1 MLGLKTRSSEIE
13 HQARLGQL
21 WHFLA
26 AGGGQPPTSS
36 SPGATSGCT
45 GVQKCKHDSREQAT
59 QHQAVESGQ
68 KHVREQLSASSP
80 FWPFYRLMA
89 SSRAAQSGLAKLYKH
104 VRTLR
109 HPVADHVAFLS
120 SSAAGQTRSP
130 PSGADASPCCSW
142 LFPCSR
148 VVQ

>member
-1 MLGLKTRSSEIE
+1 MLRLKYEVARSNTR
-13 HQARLGQL
+13 RDLGNFGT
-21 WHFLA
+21 FLA
-26 AGGGQPPTSS
+26 AGGGQPRTSS
-36 SPGATSGCT
+36 SPGAISGCT
-45 GVQKCKHDSREQAT
+45 GAQKCKHDFRGQAT

-80 FWPFYRLMA
+80 FWPFCRRMA
-89 SSRAAQSGLAKLYKH
+89 SSRAAQSGLAKLYRH
-104 VRTLR
+104 LPTLR

-130 PSGADASPCCSW
+130 PSAADASPCCSW

-148 VVQ
+148 VAQ